1 MCPFNIIQ
9 ILLVDLNTYYTF
21 PYRSFNSLEL
31 VVDQLEFWL
40 KMNKSEFLIKS
51 TRILCKIFWIVQ
63 FQPNIFLSTEMS
75 NNLIFSCYICEFRL
89 FPLKYIL

>member
-1 MCPFNIIQ
+1 MCTFNIIQ

-21 PYRSFNSLEL
+21 PYRLFNSLEL
-31 VVDQLEFWL
+31 VDQLEFWL
-40 KMNKSEFLIKS
+40 KMDKSEFFIKS

-75 NNLIFSCYICEFRL
+75 NNLIFLCYICEFRL
-89 FPLKYIL
+89 FSLKYIL